1 MVYCNLIADLIY
13 SISSANP
20 NDTTAYNCYGLPV
33 SVKYYTDSANVTIAS
48 KEEFASGEICLK
60 LNEGQEQTVW
70 YQTLGVDPYPVLDPT
85 HGIVLYDETL
95 GYYNKD
101 QMTDSDDN
109 ENDKPSFSFTII
121 GREIK
126 VFGVESFFIFDM
138 AGKDVTSKN
147 GELNDGIYIIYSN
160 GVTVKVIVKG

>member
-1 MVYCNLIADLIY
+1 M
-13 SISSANP
+13 
-20 NDTTAYNCYGLPV
+20 
-33 SVKYYTDSANVTIAS
+33 SVKHYTDSANVTIAS

-70 YQTLGVDPYPVLDPT
+70 YQTLGIDLYPVLDST

-95 GYYNKD
+95 GYYNKKE

-109 ENDKPSFSFTII
+109 ETDKPSFSYSVL

-126 VFGVESFFIFDM
+126 VLGVDSFLIFDM
-138 AGKDVTSKN
+138 AGKDVTNKN
-147 GELNDGIYIIYSN
+147 GDLDDGIYIIYSN
-160 GVTVKVIVKG
+160 GATVKVIVKG